1 MKFLGKLIV
10 ALLVAVLVVILG
22 LYILLQTRWGAGWI
36 TDWVNAHSDYHIT
49 FDEMDHR
56 FSSPSHVMLKNV
68 TFGRNGQPATLV
80 AQSVD
85 IGLSTRQIT
94 DPFHV
99 DAIILREGTLN
110 ISPDTA
116 SIPFQA
122 DRLQLSDMA
131 FNSPNSAWNL
141 SAQRVNGGLTPW
153 LPEAG
158 RILGSK
164 AKIELSAGSLTLNG
178 IPASNVLIQGDIDND
193 EVNFNNLGADVA
205 RGSLTGNARRSAD
218 GSWQVDNLRLS
229 DIRLQSDKSLVD
241 LLRPVVTLPSLKL
254 GRVDVTDARLQ
265 GPNWAVTDLDMTLR
279 DITFSNGDWQ
289 SEEGKLSLNASE
301 FIYGS
306 LHFFDPIANVNLSQQ
321 GLEISQLTSRWEG
334 GMIRTRGAWTRSD
347 KGLTLDDVAI
357 AGLEYTLPEDWK
369 TQWMTPLPAWLNR
382 VTVTK
387 FSASR
392 NLIIDIDPAFPFQL
406 TALDGYGNQLQLA
419 RNRQWGIW
427 SGSATL
433 NAAAATFNRVDV
445 RRPSIALN
453 ANAST
458 LNISELSAFVGKGM
472 LEATATI
479 SQQPER
485 QLALSLNGRAIPANV
500 LENWGW
506 PKVPVQG
513 DANMR
518 LVARGQL
525 KADQPLKPTVNA
537 TLTVTAANGQQQQQ
551 TMQGGVVAGSPVAS
565 APSSTPDA
573 ASPSPQP
580 QANPFQ

>member
-10 ALLVAVLVVILG
+10 ALFVAVLVAILG

-56 FSSPSHVMLKNV
+56 FSSPSHILLKNV

-80 AQSVD
+80 VQSVD
-85 IGLSTRQIT
+85 IGLSSRQIT

-164 AKIELSAGSLTLNG
+164 ARIELSAGSLTLNG
-178 IPASNVLIQGDIDND
+178 IPASNVLIQGDIDNNQ
-193 EVNFNNLGADVA
+193 VNFTTLGADVA
-205 RGSLTGNARRSAD
+205 RGSLTGNARRNAD
-218 GSWQVDNLRLS
+218 GGWQVDNLRLS

-241 LLRPVVTLPSLKL
+241 LLRPVTSLPSLKL
-254 GRVDVTDARLQ
+254 GRVDITDARLQ

-279 DITFSNGDWQ
+279 DITFSNNDWQ

-306 LHFFDPIANVNLSQQ
+306 LHFFDPIANANLS
-321 GLEISQLTSRWEG
+321 GKGVEISQLTSRWEG
-334 GMIRTRGAWTRSD
+334 GMIRTRGEWTRSD
-347 KGLTLDDVAI
+347 KGLTLADVAI
-357 AGLEYTLPEDWK
+357 AGLEYTLPDDWK
-369 TQWMTPLPAWLNR
+369 KQWMTPLPEWLNR

-387 FSASR
+387 FTASR
-392 NLIIDIDPAFPFQL
+392 NLIIDIDPTFPFQL
-406 TALDGYGNQLQLA
+406 TALDGYGNLLELA

-427 SGSATL
+427 SGNATL

-445 RRPSIALN
+445 RRPSIALS
-453 ANAST
+453 ANSNNIT
-458 LNISELSAFVGKGM
+458 ISELSAFAGKGM
-472 LEATATI
+472 LEATAAIT
-479 SQQPER
+479 QQPER
-485 QLALSLNGRAIPANV
+485 QIALSLNGRAVPANV

-506 PKVPVQG
+506 PQVPVQG

-518 LVARGQL
+518 LSARGQL
-525 KADQPLKPTVNA
+525 SADRPLKPTVNA
-537 TLTVTAANGQQQQQ
+537 TLTVTGVNGQQLQQ
-551 TMQGGVVAGSPVAS
+551 TMQAGVVSGTP
-565 APSSTPDA
+565 APSPTPEAPA
-573 ASPSPQP
+573 ATQP
-580 QANPFQ
+580 RQDNPFQ

>member
-1 MKFLGKLIV
+1 MKFIGKLIV
-10 ALLVAVLVVILG
+10 ALLVAVLVAILG

-56 FSSPSHVMLKNV
+56 FSSPSHVLLKNV

-85 IGLSTRQIT
+85 IGLSSRQIT

-164 AKIELSAGSLTLNG
+164 ARIELSAGSLTLNG

-193 EVNFNNLGADVA
+193 QVNFTTLGADVA
-205 RGSLTGNARRSAD
+205 RGSLTGNARRNAD
-218 GSWQVDNLRLS
+218 GGWQVDNLRLS

-241 LLRPVVTLPSLKL
+241 LLRPVTSLPLLKL

-279 DITFSNGDWQ
+279 DITFSNNDWQ

-306 LHFFDPIANVNLSQQ
+306 LHFFDPIANANLS
-321 GLEISQLTSRWEG
+321 GKGVEISQLTSRWEG
-334 GMIRTRGAWTRSD
+334 GMIRTRGEWTRSD
-347 KGLTLDDVAI
+347 KGLTLADVAI

-369 TQWMTPLPAWLNR
+369 KQWMTPLPEWLNR

-392 NLIIDIDPAFPFQL
+392 NLIIDIDPTFPFQL
-406 TALDGYGNQLQLA
+406 TALDGYGNLLQLA

-427 SGSATL
+427 SGNATL

-445 RRPSIALN
+445 RRPSIALS
-453 ANAST
+453 ANSNNIT
-458 LNISELSAFVGKGM
+458 ISELSAFAGKGM
-472 LEATATI
+472 LEATASIT
-479 SQQPER
+479 QQPER
-485 QLALSLNGRAIPANV
+485 QIALSLNGRAVPANV

-506 PKVPVQG
+506 PQVPVQG

-518 LVARGQL
+518 LSARGQL
-525 KADQPLKPTVNA
+525 SADRPLKPTVNA
-537 TLTVTAANGQQQQQ
+537 TLTMTVANGQQIQQ
-551 TMQGGVVAGSPVAS
+551 TMQAGVVSGAP
-565 APSSTPDA
+565 APSPTPEAPA
-573 ASPSPQP
+573 ATEQP

>member
-1 MKFLGKLIV
+1 MKFIGKLIV
-10 ALLVAVLVVILG
+10 ALLVAVLVAILG

-56 FSSPSHVMLKNV
+56 FSSPSHVLLKNV

-85 IGLSTRQIT
+85 IGLSSRQIT

-164 AKIELSAGSLTLNG
+164 ARIELSAGSLTLNG

-193 EVNFNNLGADVA
+193 QVNFTTLGADVA
-205 RGSLTGNARRSAD
+205 RGSLTGNARRNAD
-218 GSWQVDNLRLS
+218 GGWQVDNLRLS

-241 LLRPVVTLPSLKL
+241 LLRPVTSLPSLKL

-279 DITFSNGDWQ
+279 DITFSNNDWQ

-306 LHFFDPIANVNLSQQ
+306 LHFFDPIANANLS
-321 GLEISQLTSRWEG
+321 GKGVEISQLTSRWEG
-334 GMIRTRGAWTRSD
+334 GMIRTRGEWTRSD
-347 KGLTLDDVAI
+347 KGLTLADVAI

-369 TQWMTPLPAWLNR
+369 KQWMTPLPEWLNR

-392 NLIIDIDPAFPFQL
+392 NLIIDIDPTFPFQL
-406 TALDGYGNQLQLA
+406 TALDGYGNLLQLA

-427 SGSATL
+427 SGNATL

-445 RRPSIALN
+445 RRPSIALS
-453 ANAST
+453 ANSNNIT
-458 LNISELSAFVGKGM
+458 ISELSAFAGKGM
-472 LEATATI
+472 LEATASIT
-479 SQQPER
+479 QQPER
-485 QLALSLNGRAIPANV
+485 QIALSLNGRAVPANV

-506 PKVPVQG
+506 PQVPVQG

-518 LVARGQL
+518 LSARGQL
-525 KADQPLKPTVNA
+525 SADRPLKPTVNA
-537 TLTVTAANGQQQQQ
+537 TLTMTVANGQQIQQ
-551 TMQGGVVAGSPVAS
+551 TMQAGVVSGAP
-565 APSSTPDA
+565 APSPTPESPA
-573 ASPSPQP
+573 ATEQP